1 MANIIMIDKPIF
13 LVDADWWA
21 RFGTTVQGKVNPD
34 EKGDYEED
42 EGCINYETQL

>member
-1 MANIIMIDKPIF
+1 MIDKPIF

-21 RFGTTVQGKVNPD
+21 RFGATVQGKVNPD

-42 EGCINYETQL
+42 EDRINYETQF